1 MFGGAAVYPRTGTTA
16 GTILI
21 SSFLLVPYPVD
32 GFVAF
37 DTFSVA
43 AELLALTVAETATV
57 AEIAAAAAAAPPLS
71 DLLSVVD

>member
-21 SSFLLVPYPVD
+21 SSFLFAAAYPPD

-37 DTFSVA
+37 GAFSVVTGLLTAEA
-43 AELLALTVAETATV
+43 ATMAGAATV
-57 AEIAAAAAAAPPLS
+57 APLN